1 MKRLDALT
9 PMGRIEERKLL
20 IGSRKDRKLR
30 KYSDNFNEIFTFFLK
45 SYRSG
50 ILTFCGVDV
59 SVDYDPNGFDG
70 KYTFRQFDN
79 GFFNNNKLVSQHPN
93 ISRGV
98 IIGKK
103 SWGLWLNQWTDGI
116 AEGCFTKQEILKE
129 FEKHNIK
136 IPESL
141 LTDFNNRLNQKIL
154 KRLYE
159 TL

>member
-1 MKRLDALT
+1 M
-9 PMGRIEERKLL
+9 
-20 IGSRKDRKLR
+20 
-30 KYSDNFNEIFTFFLK
+30 
-45 SYRSG
+45 
-50 ILTFCGVDV
+50 
-59 SVDYDPNGFDG
+59 
-70 KYTFRQFDN
+70 
-79 GFFNNNKLVSQHPN
+79 VSQHPN
-93 ISRGV
+93 ISKGV

-116 AEGCFTKQEILKE
+116 AEGCFTKQEILNE